1 MSPEPWQLTLE
12 TASVEETEE
21 VGEIMGRRLKGG
33 EVIALEGSLGAGKTA
48 LIRGLARGLGIKDHE
63 ISSPTF
69 VFLHEHHGRL
79 PLAHLDLFR
88 IGSPSDLPD
97 LGIQDYL
104 ESPWVVAV
112 EWAERA
118 PWYLPEDRLTIRMS
132 ETQNQHHRRLV
143 LHTSNPC
150 YEAVFSELK
159 VAFCAFTS
167 NRRER

>member
-1 MSPEPWQLTLE
+1 MNPDHRRLTLE
-12 TASVEETEE
+12 TNSVEETEE
-21 VGEIMGRRLKGG
+21 VGEIMGRSLKGG
-33 EVIALEGSLGAGKTA
+33 EVIALEGGLGAGKTA

-104 ESPWVVAV
+104 ESSWVVAV

-118 PWYLPEDRLTIRMS
+118 ALYLPEDRLTIRMS
-132 ETQNQHHRRLV
+132 ETENHHHRRLM

-159 VAFCAFTS
+159 VAFCAFK
-167 NRRER
+167 N

>member
-1 MSPEPWQLTLE
+1 MKPLQLTIE
-12 TASVEETEE
+12 TSSPEETET
-21 VGEIMGRRLKGG
+21 VGEIMGRRLRGG

-48 LIRGLARGLGIKDHE
+48 LIRGLARGLGIKGHE

-104 ESPWVVAV
+104 ESPWVAAV

-118 PWYLPEDRLTIRMS
+118 ALFLPEDRLTIRMS
-132 ETQNQHHRRLV
+132 ETENHHHRRLM
-143 LHTSNPC
+143 LQTSNPC
-150 YEAVFSELK
+150 YEAIFSELK
-159 VAFCAFTS
+159 VAFCALK
-167 NRRER
+167 N

>member
-21 VGEIMGRRLKGG
+21 VGEIMGRRLRGG
-33 EVIALEGSLGAGKTA
+33 EGIAFEGSLGAGKIA
-48 LIRGLARGLGIKDHE
+48 LIRGLARGVGMKEHG
-63 ISSPTF
+63 ISSPP
-69 VFLHEHHGRL
+69 FLSLPEHHGRL

-104 ESPWVVAV
+104 ETHWVVAV

-118 PWYLPEDRLTIRMS
+118 PWYLPADW
-132 ETQNQHHRRLV
+132 V
-143 LHTSNPC
+143 
-150 YEAVFSELK
+150 
-159 VAFCAFTS
+159 
-167 NRRER
+167 